1 MSVTYAVGQRL
12 TAAILQSLADYTVN
26 RPFVRLVAA
35 ATQNLTNNTS
45 TAIQFGT
52 GSTSIDTHG
61 YHSEVTNNSRVTP
74 LVAGYYRAVGA
85 VSYGARVDYTSLQTV
100 IRFNGADQSANQRSG
115 PNATSSPRS
124 EAAEGT
130 FLCNG
135 TTDYLELGG
144 AQVNGAA
151 ATQATTSSGS
161 TTSYFEVEFLRP
173 A

>member
-1 MSVTYAVGQRL
+1 MTTTYAVGQRL
-12 TAAILQSLADYTVN
+12 TAALLQDLADKTLN

-74 LVAGYYRAVGA
+74 LIAGYYRATGLVA
-85 VSYGARVDYTSLQTV
+85 YGNSSTYTSLQTV
-100 IRFNGADQSANQRSG
+100 IRFNGTDQAANERHG
-115 PNATSSPRS
+115 PNTTLSPRGVH
-124 EAAEGT
+124 AEGT

-144 AQVNGAA
+144 LQVSGG
-151 ATQATTSSGS
+151 TVATTSSGS